1 MAQPYPLPP
10 LTSQFS
16 TVMMLRKEEKKQRLR
31 KEKGREKKKKE
42 KGGERNYNCL
52 KSRE

>member
-1 MAQPYPLPP
+1 M
-10 LTSQFS
+10 T
-16 TVMMLRKEEKKQRLR
+16 LRKEEKKQRLR

-42 KGGERNYNCL
+42 KGGERKYNCL